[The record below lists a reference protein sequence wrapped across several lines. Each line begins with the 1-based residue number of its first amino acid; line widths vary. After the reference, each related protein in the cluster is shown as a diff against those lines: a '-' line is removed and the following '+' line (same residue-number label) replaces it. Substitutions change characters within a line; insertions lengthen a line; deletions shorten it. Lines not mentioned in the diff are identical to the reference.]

1 MGQDLGVNSMFIMAI
16 SLEESGVS
24 GTSVTLLENEECP
37 SNGQPLNNLFGS
49 TYGGADN
56 IAYPTIQASAVAW
69 ESNWGPYL
77 RNSPQTIGA
86 FTADLTSNRSHMYN
100 SSAGW
105 PGLVSRV
112 YDTLLTE
119 FTDCN
124 LTFPGVH

>member
-16 SLEESGVS
+16 SLEESGWNLSHVYETNS
-24 GTSVTLLENEECP
+24 S

-56 IAYPTIQASAVAW
+56 IAYPTIPASAVAW

-105 PGLVSRV
+105 PGLVSLRV
-112 YDTLLTE
+112 YDTY
-119 FTDCN
+119 
-124 LTFPGVH
+124 